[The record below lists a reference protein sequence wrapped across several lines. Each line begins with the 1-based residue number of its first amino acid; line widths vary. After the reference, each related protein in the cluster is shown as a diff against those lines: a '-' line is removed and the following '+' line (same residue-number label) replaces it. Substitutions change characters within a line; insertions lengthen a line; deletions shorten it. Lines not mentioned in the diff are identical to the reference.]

1 MSPFND
7 WFRMQVQLGG
17 LYRAVPRALRGLP
30 RQPVT
35 THMNGEKPKDRA
47 KDQYPTQESETVKL
61 HNASANG
68 NAFGLLLFIFI
79 YHG

>member
-1 MSPFND
+1 MSPFKD

-30 RQPVT
+30 RQLVT
-35 THMNGEKPKDRA
+35 SHMNGEKPTDSA
-47 KDQYPTQESETVKL
+47 KDQYPTQESKTLKL

-68 NAFGLLLFIFI
+68 NASGLLL
-79 YHG
+79 